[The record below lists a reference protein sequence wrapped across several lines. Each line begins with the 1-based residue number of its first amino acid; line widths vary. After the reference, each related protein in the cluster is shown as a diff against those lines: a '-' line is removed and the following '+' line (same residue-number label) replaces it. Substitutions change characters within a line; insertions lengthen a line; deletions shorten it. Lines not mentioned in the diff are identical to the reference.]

1 MSWRQCVIRAK
12 LEIVFSRTFS
22 KRNFAFST
30 VRLNEEQ
37 ECSRVR
43 ISEINFSEIGLERIR
58 NFSIIAH
65 VDHGKSTLADRMLE
79 YVGAISSSPANK
91 QVRQLFLRS

>member
-91 QVRQLFLRS
+91 QV

>member
-1 MSWRQCVIRAK
+1 MSWRQCVIRSK

-91 QVRQLFLRS
+91 QV